1 MAVFVRGA
9 TGIADHARHW
19 DTQRR
24 MAPEGPV
31 HEPEPVAQPAAPTAA
46 PVFASSTSVVFGP
59 GSGLGPAQVLA
70 LSRTAGNAAV
80 ARAVADGR
88 IVARDAAPATAPA
101 GGGAPSVP
109 VAGEPE
115 LSHAPF
121 AELLTEVE
129 RWSPREETLQAHLA
143 TPAVDGKRLNLAE
156 TIVFRKETGVD
167 ESAVI
172 EIAQDLY
179 IVGTPV
185 DDRDAVFTYLGF
197 GGLALPS
204 SIEAF
209 AAASTPAA
217 AAIATMKSF
226 EERAEAVRGAINAR
240 LTAVGVPPIGAIMK
254 EGGGNAHFKKQ
265 TWTVSVDPDFAMRGG
280 PTAPAELLT
289 TVYHEAR
296 HAEQDFLVARHMARD
311 KTAAEIAA
319 EHDIPAFVA
328 EAAKASPLPA
338 DDPQAELAE
347 RLRAPAP
354 DTSPD
359 PALAAIRPI
368 LIEKKARGEKFTA
381 DEQAIIDRAYER
393 YKSRP
398 NEADAFT
405 VQALAELGQ
414 ALPRT

>member
-1 MAVFVRGA
+1 
-9 TGIADHARHW
+9 
-19 DTQRR
+19 
-24 MAPEGPV
+24 
-31 HEPEPVAQPAAPTAA
+31 
-46 PVFASSTSVVFGP
+46 
-59 GSGLGPAQVLA
+59 
-70 LSRTAGNAAV
+70 
-80 ARAVADGR
+80 
-88 IVARDAAPATAPA
+88 
-101 GGGAPSVP
+101 
-109 VAGEPE
+109 
-115 LSHAPF
+115 
-121 AELLTEVE
+121 
-129 RWSPREETLQAHLA
+129 
-143 TPAVDGKRLNLAE
+143 
-156 TIVFRKETGVD
+156 
-167 ESAVI
+167 
-172 EIAQDLY
+172 
-179 IVGTPV
+179 
-185 DDRDAVFTYLGF
+185 
-197 GGLALPS
+197 
-204 SIEAF
+204 
-209 AAASTPAA
+209 
-217 AAIATMKSF
+217 MKTF

-240 LTAVGVPPIGAIMK
+240 LTAVGVPPIGAITK

-319 EHDIPAFVA
+319 EHDIPAPVA

-354 DTSPD
+354 DAGPD
-359 PALAAIRPI
+359 PALAAIRPT

>member
-1 MAVFVRGA
+1 M
-9 TGIADHARHW
+9 
-19 DTQRR
+19 
-24 MAPEGPV
+24 
-31 HEPEPVAQPAAPTAA
+31 
-46 PVFASSTSVVFGP
+46 
-59 GSGLGPAQVLA
+59 
-70 LSRTAGNAAV
+70 
-80 ARAVADGR
+80 
-88 IVARDAAPATAPA
+88 
-101 GGGAPSVP
+101 
-109 VAGEPE
+109 AGEPE